1 MSFEI
6 NQGSQPEK
14 KGNKEENLIYTSIAQ
29 KNQTKLSC
37 TAFDYDD
44 ASHIS
49 HLDIK
54 RPVNNPT
61 PDLN

>member
-14 KGNKEENLIYTSIAQ
+14 KGIRRKLNLHKYCG

-49 HLDIK
+49 YLDIK